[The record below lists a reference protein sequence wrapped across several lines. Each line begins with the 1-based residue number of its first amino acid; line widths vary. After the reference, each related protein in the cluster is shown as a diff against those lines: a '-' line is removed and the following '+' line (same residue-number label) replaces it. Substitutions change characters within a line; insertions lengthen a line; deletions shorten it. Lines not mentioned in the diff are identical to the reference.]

1 MKLGVFEGGARYYE
15 VDVAEL
21 RMRFKLSLPA
31 AGGRNS
37 FEIGDEVGLR
47 WDVSD
52 AHLVSVA
59 GASAP

>member
-1 MKLGVFEGGARYYE
+1 
-15 VDVAEL
+15 
-21 RMRFKLSLPA
+21 LPA

-37 FEIGDEVGLR
+37 FEIGDQVGLR

-59 GASAP
+59 AGASAPG